1 MLERLEDVFNKY
13 YDRIAY
19 KNNDSSITYS
29 ELWNSACKYADYL
42 KRQPIMVLYFLKIW
56 LFL

>member
-42 KRQPIMVLYFLKIW
+42 KRQPIMVLYFLK
-56 LFL
+56 